1 MCRRGLTSPLRARAQ
16 LLRAAIA
23 EHTGRDPPAL
33 PPPPRLA
40 AYGAV
45 PLRQR
50 APLLSQLPAWFPGG
64 GLPSDT
70 PLVME
75 EYGQQC
81 APQDIVAHHFIPIP
95 PSYPSCRPSFSGGGT
110 DTLLVM
116 EEYGQQCGP
125 LG

>member
-1 MCRRGLTSPLRARAQ
+1 MASHKKAPLYCAYRGCCHDAVCRAPAQ

-23 EHTGRDPPAL
+23 EHTGRAPPPM

-40 AYGAV
+40 AYGV
-45 PLRQR
+45 MKLTQQ
-50 APLLSQLPAWFPGG
+50 APLLSQLPHWFPGG

-81 APQDIVAHHFIPIP
+81 
-95 PSYPSCRPSFSGGGT
+95 
-110 DTLLVM
+110 
-116 EEYGQQCGP
+116 GP
-125 LG
+125 YRKSQAS